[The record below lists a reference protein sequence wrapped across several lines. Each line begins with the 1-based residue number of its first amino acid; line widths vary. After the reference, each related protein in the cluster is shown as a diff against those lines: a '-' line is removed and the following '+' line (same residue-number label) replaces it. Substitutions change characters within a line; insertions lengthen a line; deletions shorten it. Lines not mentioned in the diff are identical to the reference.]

1 MLHVG
6 AFGDGGPVVEGSV
19 VLDVQAKA
27 GQTIGGLQ
35 GDLEACGRALV
46 ALQDAADLAVDLGG
60 IQPLGRAVDAGGKL
74 GQRRLDALAE
84 LIVHGLLLLR
94 RSAERRRIA
103 VSQVSGQRASLISMP
118 SRIARQPLVEA
129 SAAASLR
136 SSALGAP
143 MM

>member
-1 MLHVG
+1 L
-6 AFGDGGPVVEGSV
+6 VELSMRAAS
-19 VLDVQAKA
+19 LASA
-27 GQTIGGLQ
+27 ASMRWLN
-35 GDLEACGRALV
+35 LSCMACS
-46 ALQDAADLAVDLGG
+46 
-60 IQPLGRAVDAGGKL
+60 
-74 GQRRLDALAE
+74 
-84 LIVHGLLLLR
+84 LLR